1 MHPELV
7 RAGRGW
13 AGTRG
18 SPRGPRPAI
27 PASGSLGLSR
37 EQGGGRRGLGLLE
50 GTSGPAAARLQV
62 HAALWF
68 PSAPGPR
75 EEPGGQGW
83 LLEASETWNR
93 RDLPAGPQQIWGLR
107 QTESRGVPDLAR
119 SPFPGSRAKLGEPWR
134 ERQGTEA
141 IQERL

>member
-1 MHPELV
+1 MEPGRAVLEMVAELV
-7 RAGRGW
+7 NSQGRLW
-13 AGTRG
+13 EE
-18 SPRGPRPAI
+18 P
-27 PASGSLGLSR
+27 
-37 EQGGGRRGLGLLE
+37 GGQRR
-50 GTSGPAAARLQV
+50 V
-62 HAALWF
+62 
-68 PSAPGPR
+68 R